1 MNIHA
6 DEFFGKDLKVYDTKM
21 SQEEHLLCEIEEFK
35 LELEQSKVRMRHI
48 ERFIRAKETELHYL
62 KTKSSKN
69 SLYSSLYN
77 HGAMIENFDTI
88 CETVKNWLP
97 NMLDGGGDYS
107 EGWNDCLKEIL
118 RNL

>member
-1 MNIHA
+1 MKI
-6 DEFFGKDLKVYDTKM
+6 
-21 SQEEHLLCEIEEFK
+21 
-35 LELEQSKVRMRHI
+35 ELEQSKVRMRHL
-48 ERFIRAKETELHYL
+48 ERFVREKETELYYH

-77 HGAMIENFDTI
+77 HGAMIENCDTI
-88 CETVKNWLP
+88 CEVVKNWLP

-118 RNL
+118 RNLK